1 MANEL
6 YFKIQGRY
14 APANVNTTPTGIG
27 VVEKY
32 ITQTGVDHQA
42 GTQSVGTTEET
53 VSWIADIGDE
63 GYIFLR
69 NLDPT
74 NYVQFGFSTGVYGMR
89 LKAGEFAVF
98 RLEPG
103 ATLYARANTAAV
115 NIQYIVYED

>member
-14 APANVNTTPTGIG
+14 TPANTNTSPTGIG

-32 ITQTGVDHQA
+32 ITQTGADHQA

-69 NLDPT
+69 NLDAT
-74 NYVQFGFSTGVYGMR
+74 NYIQFGFSTGVYGMR
-89 LKAGEFAVF
+89 LKPGEFAVL

-103 ATLYARANTAAV
+103 ATLYAKANTAAV